1 MLSLLF
7 VVNCHQNCPDFCS
20 QQYLNLHPPFPKFLF
35 PKSFKDLTKQH
46 LNQQKNPVCPP
57 PKNHEVQRKKYLPK
71 NTLFLFFWGMGC
83 HWIFHA
89 PFQVNVTNFIRL
101 KRGSK
106 NHCLTGSK
114 CSQKKVAA
122 PKKLLSTRS
131 WVGIEFKQT
140 CSILW
145 CTTLVLVLVLL
156 VFVCFVVVY
165 YISFLSF
172 GNIGLLL
179 FLYISFWSFGNI
191 YVPLFF
197 KQLLKTDAGRLVGW
211 LVGYFRLPTLS
222 ILVDVIF

>member
-1 MLSLLF
+1 M
-7 VVNCHQNCPDFCS
+7 
-20 QQYLNLHPPFPKFLF
+20 KF
-35 PKSFKDLTKQH
+35 
-46 LNQQKNPVCPP
+46 N
-57 PKNHEVQRKKYLPK
+57 EK
-71 NTLFLFFWGMGC
+71 NTSPKTPCFFFFGEWDVIGFFTHHSKSTWPTSSDSRGAQKTTVSP
-83 HWIFHA
+83 A
-89 PFQVNVTNFIRL
+89 PSAP
-101 KRGSK
+101 K
-106 NHCLTGSK
+106 
-114 CSQKKVAA
+114 KKVAA

-197 KQLLKTDAGRLVGW
+197 KQLLKTDAGWLVGW
-211 LVGYFRLPTLS
+211 LVTSDCPLCRFWWMWFFNLCHQNWSNKLIELPNIFNGIATGATK
-222 ILVDVIF
+222 IHLVEGRNSPN